1 MMPMILMALGTGP
14 ETVNDAANN
23 ATSSRTPKVWRVR
36 RVIASPHPPWPGT
49 VEVRPPDAAVE
60 LPLNNERLATVMG
73 TGNHSIGN
81 VVRRDQLWIFF

>member
-1 MMPMILMALGTGP
+1 
-14 ETVNDAANN
+14 
-23 ATSSRTPKVWRVR
+23 
-36 RVIASPHPPWPGT
+36 